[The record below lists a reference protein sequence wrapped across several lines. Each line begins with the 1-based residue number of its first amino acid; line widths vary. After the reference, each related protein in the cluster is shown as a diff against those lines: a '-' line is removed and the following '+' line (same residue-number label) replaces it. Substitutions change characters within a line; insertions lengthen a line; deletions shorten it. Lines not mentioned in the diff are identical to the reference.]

1 MAILQCHVLVQEGH
15 PPLSLAYNPL
25 PAQLFSHF
33 SFSIE
38 HPSIMQA
45 IKKTLAENLTGG
57 NLFSPKGAK
66 FTLEQVP
73 DLTGKVAVV
82 TGGSSGIGYGVAHT
96 FLTKNIDKVFII
108 SDTKEVMD
116 NATDAIKKELGN
128 DTAFKMKWLQCDL
141 ADWKAAAETATK
153 VTKETDRL
161 DILVNNAGRG
171 IMTFQLANG
180 IDRHMALN
188 HMGHVVLTSH
198 LLPLLKKTASNGTTV
213 RITNQASNAH
223 EMTPKDCKFTRDE
236 LTKDLGPNP
245 TYGRSK
251 LAAIL
256 YSRYLNRHLTS
267 THPHIL
273 INATHP
279 GVVQTKMS
287 TEDILEPYPILGYG
301 MKYLMAPL
309 KKDQFE
315 GALSTLFAATVT
327 ENSGEYICPPA
338 NVEEGSELANDEAL
352 GEQLMKVT
360 REIVM
365 EKTGA
370 DGQGCPFRDY

>member
-1 MAILQCHVLVQEGH
+1 
-15 PPLSLAYNPL
+15 
-25 PAQLFSHF
+25 
-33 SFSIE
+33 
-38 HPSIMQA
+38 MQA

-57 NLFSPKGAK
+57 NLFSPKGGK

-73 DLTGKVAVV
+73 DLTGKVAVI
-82 TGGSSGIGYGVAHT
+82 TGGSSGIGFGVAHT
-96 FLTKNIDKVFII
+96 FLSKNISKVFII

-116 NATDAIKKELGN
+116 NATEAVKKELGN
-128 DTAFKMKWLQCDL
+128 DMASKMKWLQCDL
-141 ADWKAAAETATK
+141 ADWKAAAETANK
-153 VTKETDRL
+153 VSKDTDRL

-180 IDRHMALN
+180 IDRHLALN

-198 LLPLLKKTASNGTTV
+198 LLPLLKKTASNGNTV

-223 EMTPKDCKFTRDE
+223 EMTPSDCKFRPEE

-267 THPHIL
+267 AHPNIL

-279 GVVQTKMS
+279 GVVHTKMS

-301 MKYLMAPL
+301 MKYLMAPI

-315 GALSTLFAATVT
+315 GALTTLYAATVT
-327 ENSGEYICPPA
+327 EKSGEYVCPPA
-338 NVEEGSELANDEAL
+338 NIEEGSELSRDDAL

-360 REIVM
+360 RETVM
-365 EKTGA
+365 EKTRA
-370 DGQGCPFRDY
+370 DVEGCPFRDY

>member
-1 MAILQCHVLVQEGH
+1 
-15 PPLSLAYNPL
+15 
-25 PAQLFSHF
+25 
-33 SFSIE
+33 
-38 HPSIMQA
+38 MQA

-57 NLFSPKGAK
+57 NLFSPKAGR

-108 SDTKEVMD
+108 SDTKEIMD
-116 NATDAIKKELGN
+116 NATEAIKKELGI
-128 DTAFKMKWLQCDL
+128 DTASKMKWLQCDL
-141 ADWKAAAETATK
+141 ADWKAAAETANK
-153 VTKETDRL
+153 VSKDTHRL

-198 LLPLLKKTASNGTTV
+198 LLPLLKKTAVNGNIV

-223 EMTPKDCKFTRDE
+223 EMTPSDCKFQPEE
-236 LTKDLGPNP
+236 LTQDLGPNP

-267 THPHIL
+267 AHPNIL
-273 INATHP
+273 VNATHP
-279 GVVQTKMS
+279 GVVATKMS
-287 TEDILEPYPILGYG
+287 TEDILEPYPIAGYA
-301 MKYLMAPL
+301 MKYLMAPI

-338 NVEEGSELANDEAL
+338 NVEEGSKLANDDAL

-360 REIVM
+360 RETIM
-365 EKTGA
+365 EKTRA
-370 DGQGCPFRDY
+370 DTEGCPFKDY